1 MANIGPGNFSN
12 WGATPGIQ
20 TLGPPVAVN
29 VPNLCD
35 STNTTATVAA
45 LYVVSTSGGLQVPP
59 EAGGVIQ
66 SGDVP
71 NPGQQLQ
78 WSGASLETT
87 GAPAGPF
94 PGNSGPVVNWNQT
107 HSETSTQS
115 MLADVLEVQQPNPT
129 AQLVQNAV
137 ISITNLPPSALQAFK
152 WE

>member
-1 MANIGPGNFSN
+1 MPNIGPGNFSN

-66 SGDVP
+66 YPATFLIPVSSFSGQ
-71 NPGQQLQ
+71 GLRWKQLERP
-78 WSGASLETT
+78 LDRFPETQ
-87 GAPAGPF
+87 GR
-94 PGNSGPVVNWNQT
+94 
-107 HSETSTQS
+107 
-115 MLADVLEVQQPNPT
+115 
-129 AQLVQNAV
+129 
-137 ISITNLPPSALQAFK
+137 
-152 WE
+152 